1 MCIKSIC
8 CHIRRTLALRQVR
21 YLMYYHIID
30 AIGSRGVLVLS
41 FEIYY
46 GQKLCCFY
54 RIIAKL
60 SFAILAICIIII
72 QTEITYAHFF
82 GATKN
87 VDNYQVI
94 FAPSPSTPVVGDN
107 STSINFSILENNTNI
122 YNIQSAVVITEK
134 NSGRIIEQIPYRVYE
149 FSDITLPYTFQNATD
164 YTITL
169 QTRIT
174 GDEKYQNTP
183 LVASFDISVGNQ
195 LIPFDELMLFYVT
208 PATIAIAAIAIY
220 LHSKKKI

>member
-1 MCIKSIC
+1 MFNLPSI
-8 CHIRRTLALRQVR
+8 A
-21 YLMYYHIID
+21 
-30 AIGSRGVLVLS
+30 
-41 FEIYY
+41 FEISI
-46 GQKLCCFY
+46 G
-54 RIIAKL
+54 ITI
-60 SFAILAICIIII
+60 SFILAGVVVFIGGA
-72 QTEITYAHFF
+72 EITYAHFF

-107 STSINFSILENNTNI
+107 STSLNFSILENNTNI
-122 YNIQSAVVITEK
+122 YNIHVAMVVTEK
-134 NSGRIIEQIPYRVYE
+134 QSGEIVGQMPYKFQE
-149 FSDITLPYTFQNATD
+149 FSDITLPYVFNESAT
-164 YTITL
+164 YVVTL

-183 LVASFDISVGNQ
+183 LVTSFDISVGNQ